1 MKTTKGTVSVGN
13 KKYPYTLTEQ
23 KGNMVYVD
31 CKAASVGQVFE
42 PEDIGALIL
51 DLPNL
56 IAAEQVY
63 QEKQSGTIRF
73 RTTAEERRKIE
84 LYAKASG
91 KSVSKFVRDL
101 ALQAGE

>member
-1 MKTTKGTVSVGN
+1 MKTTNGAVFIGS

-23 KGNMVYVD
+23 NSGMIYVD
-31 CKAASVGQVFE
+31 CKAACVGQEFE
-42 PEDIGALIL
+42 PEDVSALIL

-56 IAAEQVY
+56 IQAEREY

-73 RTTAEERRKIE
+73 RTTAEQRKKIE
-84 LYAKASG
+84 SNAKASG

-101 ALQAGE
+101 ALNAGE